1 MRILRNVFLSIQNIF
16 HVFENKLNILRAR
29 TTARCCQGLESMKFL
44 FNFGEKIVS
53 IIYQH
58 DSLILIR
65 AFVKTSTWLDV
76 LSIYSIELKKG
87 RINLYVIIV
96 FSFPSNNCTYKFLE
110 SLFSLEKNNTYK

>member
-29 TTARCCQGLESMKFL
+29 TTARCCQGLKSMKFL
-44 FNFGEKIVS
+44 FNFEEKIVS
-53 IIYQH
+53 IIIQRLFINTIH
-58 DSLILIR
+58 
-65 AFVKTSTWLDV
+65 WLDV

>member
-53 IIYQH
+53 IIIQRLFINTIH
-58 DSLILIR
+58 
-65 AFVKTSTWLDV
+65 WLDV